1 MANKVTF
8 DYSKAAGFVQEHEM
22 AYMSELV
29 AQAKEKLVAKSGA
42 EMIFLDG
49 SIFRLIMIKKS
60 LYVFR
65 KQQKRSEKI
74 QKYFL

>member
-42 EMIFLDG
+42 GEAH
-49 SIFRLIMIKKS
+49 
-60 LYVFR
+60 
-65 KQQKRSEKI
+65 SEHVHEPRAGGPE
-74 QKYFL
+74 